1 MSLSRERKRERERE
15 TPQAGEENE
24 CDSVDPTRRRKET
37 PNVHART
44 LDKCGSFK
52 APLTTSAQALAY
64 FKYDMPAILQY
75 AAEFAAADIVLLSNG
90 ASRFWG
96 SRMQREKKE
105 EDERRKER
113 NDFAKRRA
121 IYSYEL
127 HTHTHTHSFTG
138 IPALFA
144 LLLLFHDKSKQLYG
158 TVASG
163 G

>member
-1 MSLSRERKRERERE
+1 MSLSRERSREREIE

-24 CDSVDPTRRRKET
+24 CDSVDPKTRRRKET

-105 EDERRKER
+105 ERR
-113 NDFAKRRA
+113 
-121 IYSYEL
+121 
-127 HTHTHTHSFTG
+127 
-138 IPALFA
+138 
-144 LLLLFHDKSKQLYG
+144 
-158 TVASG
+158 
-163 G
+163 

>member
-1 MSLSRERKRERERE
+1 M
-15 TPQAGEENE
+15 
-24 CDSVDPTRRRKET
+24 DPTRRRKET

-44 LDKCGSFK
+44 LDKYGSFK

-96 SRMQREKKE
+96 SNAKRKE
-105 EDERRKER
+105 RKNERIKER

-127 HTHTHTHSFTG
+127 HTHTHTNRHDTHIHSQ
-138 IPALFA
+138 A
-144 LLLLFHDKSKQLYG
+144 HSH
-158 TVASG
+158 
-163 G
+163 